1 MIQRVQTL
9 YLLIA
14 AIFTGILL
22 FIPMAS
28 FCGVVL
34 AGDLTAWQIELTDAA
49 GNVLIQPIHLLGI
62 LLLCAALLPLITIFL
77 FRKRKLQMR
86 LCLIEVCLLIAS
98 FGAFA
103 YYYTQQN
110 NDEMEKNGF
119 TAAVPVDRG
128 HRLCADGTLAYRQGR
143 SARPLA
149 GPHPLNVPAKNSD
162 NKIND

>member
-22 FIPMAS
+22 FLPMAS

-49 GNVLIQPIHLLGI
+49 GNTLIQPIHLLGI

-98 FGAFA
+98 FGTFA

-110 NDEMEKNGF
+110 NDEMEKTVSPLLF
-119 TAAVPVDRG
+119 LLIVAIASVLMARWRIAKDEALVRSLDRI
-128 HRLCADGTLAYRQGR
+128 R
-143 SARPLA
+143 
-149 GPHPLNVPAKNSD
+149 
-162 NKIND
+162 